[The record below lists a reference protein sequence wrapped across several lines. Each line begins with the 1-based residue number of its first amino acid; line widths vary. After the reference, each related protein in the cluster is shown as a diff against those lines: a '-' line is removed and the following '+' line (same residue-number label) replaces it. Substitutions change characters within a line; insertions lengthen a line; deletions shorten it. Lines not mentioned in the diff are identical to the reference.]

1 MSKRTIEQEIRY
13 TWLLISKMY
22 NEEAEKFGGSMT
34 VGFALLSLNPKEPI
48 PSTSLGPKMGMESTS
63 LSRTLKFMEEE
74 SLIERL
80 PNPDDGRGILI
91 KLTKRGIDY
100 RNYAKDQVMKFNKT
114 IIGDLGEEAINNF
127 LHVIID
133 FFEYSLCFPNSYIK
147 TSSSSWWS

>member
-114 IIGDLGEEAINNF
+114 IIGDIGEEAINNF
-127 LHVIID
+127 LHVINQINK
-133 FFEYSLCFPNSYIK
+133 LIK
-147 TSSSSWWS
+147 NKKIFL

>member
-13 TWLLISKMY
+13 IWLLISKMY
-22 NEEAEKFGGSMT
+22 NDEAEKFGGSMT

-127 LHVIID
+127 FHVINQINK
-133 FFEYSLCFPNSYIK
+133 LIK
-147 TSSSSWWS
+147 NKKIF

>member
-80 PNPDDGRGILI
+80 PNPYDGRGILI

-127 LHVIID
+127 FYVINQINK
-133 FFEYSLCFPNSYIK
+133 LIK
-147 TSSSSWWS
+147 NKKIF

>member
-114 IIGDLGEEAINNF
+114 IMGDLGEEAINNF
-127 LHVIID
+127 LHVINQINK
-133 FFEYSLCFPNSYIK
+133 LIK
-147 TSSSSWWS
+147 NKKIF

>member
-114 IIGDLGEEAINNF
+114 IMGDVGENSVKNF
-127 LHVIID
+127 YHVIDRINK
-133 FFEYSLCFPNSYIK
+133 LIK
-147 TSSSSWWS
+147 NKKIF

>member
-114 IIGDLGEEAINNF
+114 IKGDLGEEAINNF
-127 LHVIID
+127 FYVINQINK
-133 FFEYSLCFPNSYIK
+133 LIK
-147 TSSSSWWS
+147 NKKIF

>member
-114 IIGDLGEEAINNF
+114 IMGDLGEEAINNF
-127 LHVIID
+127 FYVINQINK
-133 FFEYSLCFPNSYIK
+133 LIK
-147 TSSSSWWS
+147 NKKIF

>member
-63 LSRTLKFMEEE
+63 LSRTLKFMEDE

-100 RNYAKDQVMKFNKT
+100 RNYAKDQFMKFNKT

-127 LHVIID
+127 FHVINQINK
-133 FFEYSLCFPNSYIK
+133 LIK
-147 TSSSSWWS
+147 NKKIF

>member
-63 LSRTLKFMEEE
+63 LSRTLKFMEDEI
-74 SLIERL
+74 LIKRI
-80 PNPDDGRGILI
+80 PNPEDGRSVLI
-91 KLTKRGIDY
+91 KLTARGMEF
-100 RNYAKDQVMKFNKT
+100 RNYARELVLKFNKVIT
-114 IIGDLGEEAINNF
+114 NEVGEESVNNF
-127 LHVIID
+127 YHVVDHINK
-133 FFEYSLCFPNSYIK
+133 LIK
-147 TSSSSWWS
+147 SKKIF

>member
-1 MSKRTIEQEIRY
+1 MSKKTIEQEIRY

-127 LHVIID
+127 FHVINQINK
-133 FFEYSLCFPNSYIK
+133 LIK
-147 TSSSSWWS
+147 NKKIF

>member
-48 PSTSLGPKMGMESTS
+48 PSSSLGPKMGMESTS

-127 LHVIID
+127 LHVINQINK
-133 FFEYSLCFPNSYIK
+133 LIK
-147 TSSSSWWS
+147 NKKIF

>member
-100 RNYAKDQVMKFNKT
+100 RNYAKDQVMMFNKT

-127 LHVIID
+127 FHVINQINK
-133 FFEYSLCFPNSYIK
+133 LIK
-147 TSSSSWWS
+147 NKKIF

>member
-127 LHVIID
+127 FHVINQINKLVKNKKI
-133 FFEYSLCFPNSYIK
+133 F
-147 TSSSSWWS
+147 

>member
-1 MSKRTIEQEIRY
+1 MSKRTTEQEIRY

-48 PSTSLGPKMGMESTS
+48 SSTSLGPKMGMESTS

-127 LHVIID
+127 FHVINQINK
-133 FFEYSLCFPNSYIK
+133 LIK
-147 TSSSSWWS
+147 NKKIF

>member
-34 VGFALLSLNPKEPI
+34 IGFALLSLNPKEPI

-114 IIGDLGEEAINNF
+114 IMGDLGEEAINNF
-127 LHVIID
+127 FYVINQINK
-133 FFEYSLCFPNSYIK
+133 LIK
-147 TSSSSWWS
+147 NKKIF

>member
-34 VGFALLSLNPKEPI
+34 VGFALLSLSPKEPI

-114 IIGDLGEEAINNF
+114 IIVDLGEEAINNF
-127 LHVIID
+127 LHVINQINK
-133 FFEYSLCFPNSYIK
+133 LIK
-147 TSSSSWWS
+147 NKKIF

>member
-114 IIGDLGEEAINNF
+114 IMGDLGEEAINNF
-127 LHVIID
+127 LHVINQI
-133 FFEYSLCFPNSYIK
+133 NKVIK
-147 TSSSSWWS
+147 NKKIF

>member
-34 VGFALLSLNPKEPI
+34 VGFALLSLNPKQPI

-127 LHVIID
+127 FHVINQINK
-133 FFEYSLCFPNSYIK
+133 LIK
-147 TSSSSWWS
+147 NKKIF

>member
-13 TWLLISKMY
+13 TWLLILKMY

-63 LSRTLKFMEEE
+63 LSRTLKFMEDE

-100 RNYAKDQVMKFNKT
+100 RNYAKNQVMKFNKT

-127 LHVIID
+127 FHVINQINK
-133 FFEYSLCFPNSYIK
+133 LIK
-147 TSSSSWWS
+147 NKKIF

>member
-13 TWLLISKMY
+13 IWLLISKMY
-22 NEEAEKFGGSMT
+22 NDEAEKFGGSMT
-34 VGFALLSLNPKEPI
+34 VGFALLSLNPKEPM

-74 SLIERL
+74 NLIERL

-127 LHVIID
+127 FHVINQINK
-133 FFEYSLCFPNSYIK
+133 LIK
-147 TSSSSWWS
+147 NKKIF

>member
-34 VGFALLSLNPKEPI
+34 VGFVLLSLNPKEPI

-127 LHVIID
+127 LHVINQINK
-133 FFEYSLCFPNSYIK
+133 LIK
-147 TSSSSWWS
+147 NKKIF

>member
-74 SLIERL
+74 SLIE
-80 PNPDDGRGILI
+80 
-91 KLTKRGIDY
+91 
-100 RNYAKDQVMKFNKT
+100 
-114 IIGDLGEEAINNF
+114 F
-127 LHVIID
+127 L
-133 FFEYSLCFPNSYIK
+133 SYMCM
-147 TSSSSWWS
+147 

>member
-114 IIGDLGEEAINNF
+114 IVGDLGEEAINNF
-127 LHVIID
+127 LHVINQINK
-133 FFEYSLCFPNSYIK
+133 LIK
-147 TSSSSWWS
+147 NKKIF

>member
-48 PSTSLGPKMGMESTS
+48 SSTSLGPKMGMESTS

-127 LHVIID
+127 FHVINQINK
-133 FFEYSLCFPNSYIK
+133 LIK
-147 TSSSSWWS
+147 NKKIF

>member
-91 KLTKRGIDY
+91 KLTKRGIDF

-114 IIGDLGEEAINNF
+114 ILDDLGQEAINNF
-127 LHVIID
+127 FQVINQINK
-133 FFEYSLCFPNSYIK
+133 LIK
-147 TSSSSWWS
+147 NKKIF

>member
-114 IIGDLGEEAINNF
+114 IICDLGEEAINNF
-127 LHVIID
+127 FYVINQINK
-133 FFEYSLCFPNSYIK
+133 LIK
-147 TSSSSWWS
+147 NKKIF

>member
-80 PNPDDGRGILI
+80 RNPDDGRGILI

-127 LHVIID
+127 FHVINQINK
-133 FFEYSLCFPNSYIK
+133 LIK
-147 TSSSSWWS
+147 NKKIF

>member
-22 NEEAEKFGGSMT
+22 NEEAEKFGGSMR

-114 IIGDLGEEAINNF
+114 IIVDLGEEAINNF
-127 LHVIID
+127 FHVINQINK
-133 FFEYSLCFPNSYIK
+133 LIK
-147 TSSSSWWS
+147 NKKIF

>member
-34 VGFALLSLNPKEPI
+34 IGFALLSLNPKEPI

-114 IIGDLGEEAINNF
+114 IICDLGEEAINNF
-127 LHVIID
+127 FRVINQINK
-133 FFEYSLCFPNSYIK
+133 LIK
-147 TSSSSWWS
+147 NKKIF

>member
-127 LHVIID
+127 FYVINQINK
-133 FFEYSLCFPNSYIK
+133 LIK
-147 TSSSSWWS
+147 NKKIF

>member
-63 LSRTLKFMEEE
+63 LSRTLKFMEDE

-100 RNYAKDQVMKFNKT
+100 RNYAKDLVMKFNKT
-114 IIGDLGEEAINNF
+114 IIGDLGGEAINNF
-127 LHVIID
+127 FYVINQINK
-133 FFEYSLCFPNSYIK
+133 LIK
-147 TSSSSWWS
+147 NKKIF

>member
-13 TWLLISKMY
+13 TWLLILKMY

-63 LSRTLKFMEEE
+63 LSRTLKFMEDE

-80 PNPDDGRGILI
+80 PNPDDGRGIPI

-127 LHVIID
+127 FHVINQINK
-133 FFEYSLCFPNSYIK
+133 LIK
-147 TSSSSWWS
+147 NKKIF

>member
-22 NEEAEKFGGSMT
+22 NDEAEKFGGSMT

-74 SLIERL
+74 NLIERL

-127 LHVIID
+127 FHVINQINK
-133 FFEYSLCFPNSYIK
+133 LIK
-147 TSSSSWWS
+147 NKKIF